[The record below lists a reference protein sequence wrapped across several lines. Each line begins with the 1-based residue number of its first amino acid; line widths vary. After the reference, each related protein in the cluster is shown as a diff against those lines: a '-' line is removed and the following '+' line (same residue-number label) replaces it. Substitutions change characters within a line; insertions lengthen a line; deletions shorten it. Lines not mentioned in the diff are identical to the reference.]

1 MREIGSE
8 EDSDEPQPP
17 RKKRRVSRKK
27 AAVGCARI
35 EQYDPSTQLGKLR
48 QSAALKNVVISKTMF
63 KKINAEV
70 KISAPEGSKPKK
82 KIKKKKKKPKNTLAN
97 YGFFK
102 PKPRPGAT

>member
-1 MREIGSE
+1 
-8 EDSDEPQPP
+8 
-17 RKKRRVSRKK
+17 
-27 AAVGCARI
+27 
-35 EQYDPSTQLGKLR
+35 
-48 QSAALKNVVISKTMF
+48 MF

-102 PKPRPGAT
+102 PKPRPGTT